1 MKRIIREGKG
11 RRKLSLLVPIAVV
24 AVMVPLFFAAGASAV
39 LTTSNPPTFTY
50 VNDENGAD
58 DQPGQKDLSAQAVAT
73 PSPGDLWVSWKW
85 DVTSLSGSNTGDA
98 CALFDTNSNFKVNF
112 AICVTIS
119 GSPATQLAGTSPR
132 VYTCG
137 DGKVDRCT
145 STVAQVTT
153 INSACSVNQAGANTT
168 DPFHSGQQDT
178 TAICHVDL
186 GDVGGAGTANLV
198 NTCSYPSQ
206 QPNSDPSDCV
216 LIPRDAFITIAKV
229 ASPANA
235 GSFPFQL
242 DGTTVFTASGSQ
254 TSSPIAIR
262 SDLTHSVKELVPSGW
277 DITGTPS
284 CTGTSGTGSSN
295 GTYSSSTATISGIKA
310 SSDNS
315 VTCTFNDSQRASIDI
330 SKAGSDGGAQTGAV
344 FTLYTAFGTAQQA
357 TVAACT
363 VDTSGNCGPNDPS
376 FSNLTS
382 GVQYTID
389 ETTVPSG
396 YTKPSTLPQNVTLTA
411 GQAFTVSYTDAAQP
425 GSVSITKV
433 DDSGNPVSGAVFKL
447 YSPQGISAGAPT
459 GSEVTGKNCT
469 TNNLGTCTIS
479 NVSAGDYTIDE
490 STVPSGYA
498 KDSNYPQNITVAKGN
513 TLPLTS
519 TDPETF
525 KVVVFVCRKRDTS
538 LYAAK
543 VAFDGG
549 GVPSTPNSTTT
560 LPGGSTAAQ
569 ICAMGGAVHD
579 NATRAGNDHT
589 ATIRIP

>member
-1 MKRIIREGKG
+1 MRRIIREGKR
-11 RRKLSLLVPIAVV
+11 RRKLSLLLPIAVV
-24 AVMVPLFFAAGASAV
+24 VVLVPLFFAAGASAV
-39 LTTSNPPTFTY
+39 LTTSNPPSFSY

-85 DVTSLSGSNTGDA
+85 DVTGLSGSNTGDA
-98 CALFDTNSNFKVNF
+98 CALFDTNNNFKVNS
-112 AICVTIS
+112 AICVTI
-119 GSPATQLAGTSPR
+119 GQDPAVQLTAVGSPR
-132 VYTCG
+132 VYRCG

-145 STVAQVTT
+145 STVTQVTP
-153 INSACSVNQAGANTT
+153 INSACSVSQPANS
-168 DPFHSGQQDT
+168 DPFHSGQADT
-178 TAICHVDL
+178 VAICHIDL
-186 GDVGGAGTANLV
+186 NDLSVGGSPASLV

-216 LIPRDAFITIAKV
+216 LIPRDAFITITKV
-229 ASPANA
+229 ANPSNA

-242 DGTTVFTASGSQ
+242 DGTAAFTASGSQ
-254 TSSPIAIR
+254 TSNPIAIR

-295 GTYSSSTATISGIKA
+295 GTYSSSTSTIGGIKA

-315 VTCTFNDSQRASIDI
+315 VTCTFNDAQRASIDI
-330 SKAGSDGGAQTGAV
+330 SKSGSDSGAQTGAV

-357 TVAACT
+357 TVGTCT
-363 VDTSGNCGPNDPS
+363 VDSSGNCGPNDPS
-376 FSNLTS
+376 FSNLSS

-396 YTKPSTLPQNVTLTA
+396 YTKPATLPQNVTLTA

-425 GSVSITKV
+425 GSVSITKH
-433 DDSGNPVSGAVFKL
+433 DDSGNPVPGAVFKL

-469 TNNLGTCTIS
+469 TDALGTCTIS
-479 NVSAGDYTIDE
+479 NVSAGAYTIDE
-490 STVPSGYA
+490 TTVPTGYA
-498 KDSNYPQNITVAKGN
+498 KDSNYPQNITVTKGN
-513 TLPLTS
+513 TLQLTS

-525 KVVVFVCRKRDTS
+525 KVVVFVCRKRDNT
-538 LYAAK
+538 LYASK
-543 VAFDGG
+543 VSFDGAA
-549 GVPSTPNSTTT
+549 VPSSANSASS
-560 LPGGSTAAQ
+560 PPANVTAAQ
-569 ICAMGGAVHD
+569 ICGLGGAVHD
-579 NATRAGNDHT
+579 DATRAGNDHT